1 MFLAPLWNISW
12 PYIHEFISGILIVFC
27 WFMCPFLYLY
37 HMTLITIVLYYY
49 LKSESV
55 MPVGY
60 SFFSGL
66 LCLLGSFSISY
77 EFQHC
82 FIYWFFDKSISNI
95 ISLQKKKTL
104 ISQKLKFSLIVAMS
118 CFIAISLFHFLSIYS
133 KFPVRNYFFN
143 NSQTTWKLLMKYA
156 AKEYEISSKG
166 IWPNQGWLVALR
178 HFPEILWQK

>member
-27 WFMCPFLYLY
+27 WFMCLFLYLY

-60 SFFSGL
+60 CFFSGL

-82 FIYWFFDKSISNI
+82 FIYWFIDKSVSNN
-95 ISLQKKKTL
+95 ISLQKKK
-104 ISQKLKFSLIVAMS
+104 KKKPHFSKIKIFLDS
-118 CFIAISLFHFLSIYS
+118 CNVLFYS
-133 KFPVRNYFFN
+133 
-143 NSQTTWKLLMKYA
+143 
-156 AKEYEISSKG
+156 
-166 IWPNQGWLVALR
+166 
-178 HFPEILWQK
+178 HFPFPFFEYLF

>member
-1 MFLAPLWNISW
+1 
-12 PYIHEFISGILIVFC
+12 
-27 WFMCPFLYLY
+27 MCLFLYLY
-37 HMTLITIVLYYY
+37 HMTLISVVLYYY

-60 SFFSGL
+60 SFFSGI
-66 LCLLGSFSISY
+66 LCLLGSFSILY

-82 FIYWFFDKSISNI
+82 FIYLFFDKSIYNNI
-95 ISLQKKKTL
+95 PLLKKNKNKKHL
-104 ISQKLKFSLIVAMS
+104 ISQKLKFSLIVATS
-118 CFIAISLFHFLSIYS
+118 CFIAISFFHFLSICS

-156 AKEYEISSKG
+156 AKKYEISSKG
-166 IWPNQGWLVALR
+166 IWPDQGWLVALR